1 MTEPIAP
8 IWVADTLDLAQGPL
22 RARRR
27 YSLAVDRAT
36 EPPSP
41 HVAIEVLVG
50 RRHRP
55 VLALVAGIH
64 GDEYDGILALQEL
77 AREIEPE
84 TLDGT
89 LAIAPVANPFAFA
102 AGQRRTPDD
111 DADLNR
117 VFPGRA
123 DGTLSERLADRLC
136 QRLLR
141 QADMIFTLHGATSTG
156 YLSPWVE
163 YLNEATP
170 VGEATFAIARA
181 TGIPHLIAL
190 DNLPGRL
197 QRTIANLGVPLVEAE
212 VGGRGATRRENVTY
226 YKERALNVARHAGL
240 LPPAVVGE
248 PAAAQTIWR
257 LGSVAAEAEGIFL
270 REVELNAV
278 VRSGDG
284 LGRIV
289 DRAGE
294 VVAEVRAPEDGMI
307 GGYRDHAGVRPG
319 DPLFNLWLRA
329 EQIGPGRQP
338 RASFAR

>member
-1 MTEPIAP
+1 MSELNDQS
-8 IWVADTLDLAQGPL
+8 WVDDTVDFTRGPL
-22 RARRR
+22 QTRRR
-27 YSLAVDRAT
+27 YSLAVDRASG
-36 EPPSP
+36 PPSP
-41 HVAIEVLVG
+41 HVSIEVLVG

-55 VLALVAGIH
+55 LLALVAGIH

-77 AREIEPE
+77 AREIDPE
-84 TLDGT
+84 MLEGT

-136 QRLLR
+136 LGLLR
-141 QADMIFTLHGATSTG
+141 QADLIFTLHGATSTG

-163 YLNEATP
+163 YLNDATP
-170 VGEATFAIARA
+170 LGAATFAIARA

-197 QRTIANLGVPLVEAE
+197 QRTMANLGVPLVEAE
-212 VGGRGATRRENVTY
+212 VGGRGATRRDLVTY
-226 YKERALNVARHAGL
+226 YKERALNVARHAGV
-240 LPPAVVGE
+240 LPPALPGE
-248 PAAAQTIWR
+248 PPVAQTIWR

-278 VRSGDG
+278 VRSGDR

-294 VVAEVRAPEDGMI
+294 MVAEVRAPEDGMI

-329 EQIGPGRQP
+329 EQTGL
-338 RASFAR
+338 ASSP